1 MIRSSLRRP
10 SAFYRNV
17 WALAMPIVLQNMI
30 TTSLGFVDT
39 FMVGLVGNN
48 ELSAVT
54 AANSL
59 VFLVQMIIFGLM
71 SGLAILVS
79 QYWGKGDLE
88 AINRATGVALYVA
101 AGVSLVVASL
111 FFFFPGLFMS
121 LVTDNAILIDIATPY
136 LKVVG
141 LSLFFNTMSSV
152 YIGMQRSTENPRLG
166 MLIFGCSMLLN
177 TILNYFLI
185 FGNHGA
191 PQLGVLGAAVATLI
205 SRILECVLVAGHIA
219 SNRRIPLRPHWVF
232 APGLHSFQA
241 FFRHSLPVLM
251 NELIWG
257 LGTTVMVSILGHMVN
272 SADMLAAYAIIGN
285 IDKFAIAWFMGLA
298 AAASVLVGKAIGEGQ
313 SNEEVQSLSTCLLVL
328 SFGCGTVV
336 GIFQG
341 LLLPLAFQPYLF
353 PLFNL
358 SPEATHIAVVM
369 CLCFVIIMPPRA
381 FDFTAITG
389 ALRAGGDVNM
399 ALVIDLV
406 PLWCFAIPVAALL
419 GLVLHAPVWT
429 ICFFGIHGETML
441 KMPWGAWRIHS
452 RKWIHNLTLEG
463 SK

>member
-1 MIRSSLRRP
+1 MIRSSLKRP
-10 SAFYRNV
+10 ASFYRNV

-39 FMVGLVGNN
+39 FMVGLVGSN

-59 VFLVQMIIFGLM
+59 VFLVQIITFGLM

-79 QYWGKGDLE
+79 QYWGKGDLD
-88 AINRATGVALYVA
+88 AINRATGVALYMA
-101 AGVSLVVASL
+101 AGVSLVVAGL
-111 FFFFPGLFMS
+111 FFCFPGLFMS

-136 LKVVG
+136 LEVVG
-141 LSLFFNTMSSV
+141 LSVFFNTMSSV

-166 MLIFGCSMLLN
+166 MMIFGCSMLLN

-191 PQLGVLGAAVATLI
+191 PKLGVLGAAVATLI
-205 SRILECVLVAGHIA
+205 ARILECVLVAIHIA
-219 SNRRIPLRPHWVF
+219 KNHRIPLQPRLVF
-232 APGLHSFQA
+232 APGLSSIQA
-241 FFRHSLPVLM
+241 FFRHSLPVLV
-251 NELIWG
+251 NELVWG

-272 SADMLAAYAIIGN
+272 SADMLAAYAIMGN
-285 IDKFAIAWFMGLA
+285 IDKFATTWFMGLA

-313 SNEEVQSLSTCLLVL
+313 SNEEVQSLSVCLLVL
-328 SFGCGTVV
+328 SFGCGIVV
-336 GIFQG
+336 ALFQA
-341 LLLPLAFQPYLF
+341 LMLPVFFVPYLF

-358 SPEATHIAVVM
+358 TPEAMDIAVIM
-369 CLCFVIIMPPRA
+369 CICFLVIMAPRA

-389 ALRAGGDVNM
+389 ALRAGGDVHM
-399 ALVIDLV
+399 AMVIDLV
-406 PLWCFAIPVAALL
+406 PLWCFAIPLAALM
-419 GLVLHAPVWT
+419 GLVLDAPVWT
-429 ICFFGIHGETML
+429 ICLFGIHGETML
-441 KMPWGAWRIHS
+441 KMPWGTWRILS
-452 RKWIHNLTLEG
+452 KKWIHNLTLED